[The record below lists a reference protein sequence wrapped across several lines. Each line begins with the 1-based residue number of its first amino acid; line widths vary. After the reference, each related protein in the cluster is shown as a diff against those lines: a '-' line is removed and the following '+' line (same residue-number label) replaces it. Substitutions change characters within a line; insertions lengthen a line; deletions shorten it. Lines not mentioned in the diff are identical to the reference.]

1 MGLDN
6 FTPYLLKIAPPYTV
20 ESLTCVNLCI
30 EWNIFPIAL
39 EHAKVAPFPKTND
52 LSDPNDYRPI
62 SVLPVMSKPLERH
75 IHKHVPQYLEKN
87 KLIHQ
92 YQSGFRP
99 DHSCH
104 TTLTRLC
111 DGWLSAI
118 NSSEIVGTVFLDFKK
133 LFDFV
138 DHSILLKKLS
148 LYVKDSSSLAFLHS
162 YLTNRSQ
169 SVFLNNKSS
178 SKGLVRYGVP
188 QGSVLG
194 PLLFCIFIN
203 DLPLHISNDKVSND
217 LFADDCLYTQQKK
230 KVW

>member
-20 ESLTCVNLCI
+20 ESLTCINLCI

-52 LSDPNDYRPI
+52 LSDPSDYRPI

-104 TTLTRLC
+104 TSLTRLC

-118 NSSEIVGTVFLDFKK
+118 N
-133 LFDFV
+133 
-138 DHSILLKKLS
+138 
-148 LYVKDSSSLAFLHS
+148 
-162 YLTNRSQ
+162 
-169 SVFLNNKSS
+169 
-178 SKGLVRYGVP
+178 
-188 QGSVLG
+188 
-194 PLLFCIFIN
+194 
-203 DLPLHISNDKVSND
+203 
-217 LFADDCLYTQQKK
+217 
-230 KVW
+230 